1 MSSSACSVAKIKS
14 FKLQAPE
21 ELTEDQKEGMNN
33 NAYCGRNTR
42 LLQWK
47 TAYQPLSFSVC
58 LYLGQNISDAGRP
71 TLQLH

>member
-33 NAYCGRNTR
+33 NAYCGSVYGRNTR

-47 TAYQPLSFSVC
+47 TAYQPRILFLSWSKRCC
-58 LYLGQNISDAGRP
+58 LHII
-71 TLQLH
+71 